1 MEPLVSG
8 ASLRDIQDYVAK
20 LEIERGF
27 AKRSMGAQALK
38 LVEEVGEVCR
48 AVDALEGQPQDPRG
62 RVNDLGEEAAD
73 TLIMLMSVINRA
85 GIDLEEA
92 FRRKEARNESR
103 VWR

>member
-1 MEPLVSG
+1 MEPLLPG

-20 LEIERGF
+20 LEVERGF
-27 AKRSMGAQALK
+27 TKRGMGAQALK
-38 LVEEVGEVCR
+38 LVEEVGEICR
-48 AVDALEGQPQDPRG
+48 AVDALEGQPQDPQG

-92 FRRKEARNESR
+92 FRRKEERNETR

>member
-1 MEPLVSG
+1 MCGAG
-8 ASLRDIQDYVAK
+8 ASLRDIQEYVAK
-20 LEIERGF
+20 LEVERGF
-27 AKRSMGAQALK
+27 AKRSMSAQALK

-48 AVDALEGQPQDPRG
+48 AVDALDGQPQDPQG

-73 TLIMLMSVINRA
+73 TLIMLMSVVNRA

-92 FRRKEARNESR
+92 FRRKEERNHSR

>member
-1 MEPLVSG
+1 MEPLVPG
-8 ASLRDIQDYVAK
+8 ASLRDIQEYVAK
-20 LEIERGF
+20 LEVQRGF
-27 AKRSMGAQALK
+27 TQRSMGAQALK

-48 AVDALEGQPQDPRG
+48 AVDALEGQPQDPQG

-85 GIDLEEA
+85 GIDLEAA
-92 FRRKEARNESR
+92 FRRKEERNESR